1 MRKAAGYIFM
11 AILVLTARQAHADS
25 QSEIEHLLAYVEKS
39 GCEFERNGDIFD
51 SQKAREHIQRKY
63 DYVMRWAS
71 SRIKTA
77 EDFIK
82 LTATESSL
90 SGKKYY
96 VNCNGKSQ
104 TSSEWL
110 LEELS
115 RFRDKTASRSTSFDD
130 KPKTP

>member
-1 MRKAAGYIFM
+1 MRKVAGYVLM
-11 AILVLTARQAHADS
+11 AILVLTARHVHADK

-51 SQKAREHIQRKY
+51 APEARENIQRKY
-63 DYVMRWAS
+63 DYVMRWGS

-77 EDFIK
+77 EDFIR
-82 LTATESSL
+82 LTASESSL
-90 SGKKYY
+90 SGNKYY

-110 LEELS
+110 LEELA
-115 RFRDKTASRSTSFDD
+115 RFRAKNS
-130 KPKTP
+130 